1 MWMFYVIGVTR
12 EEKEKELREL
22 LASGVVRE
30 KTQLHSLLTY
40 LGTKAIE
47 APQQTLKEYTIG
59 IEALGKPA
67 DYDPRIDPSVR
78 VEVAKLR
85 QRLKEYY
92 NGAGAAH
99 PVRLEIPKGA
109 YMPAFVTATPR
120 AAAPNSRKRWILA
133 AAAMVLVTVT
143 AVFWLARNRP
153 GNRLAPEIEAFWA
166 PHFTG
171 RPPTLLIY
179 GAPLFYR
186 TGTSFYRNT
195 RVNRPE
201 DLAGSEEARGILD
214 RLQAQKPRPVYHFT
228 GVGEV
233 EALFHLTRLLAANG
247 AVLMAERSNTVTW
260 EDLKGKHVVF
270 LGGRKFNPQIPEL
283 PYKPKFE
290 AAERRIV
297 NLDPG
302 PGEPAEY
309 PTVNI
314 VAGDGILERHAL
326 ISVYPGFTPGTRL
339 VTLECYSTDGTL
351 AAAEFLTRPD
361 MLAQLVS
368 HKLPLRPE
376 RGVFRAFQVVIGARF
391 NRGVVVSLFYKTHR
405 VLP

>member
-1 MWMFYVIGVTR
+1 MTR
-12 EEKEKELREL
+12 EEKQKELHDL
-22 LASGVVRE
+22 LHAGVVRE
-30 KTQLHSLLTY
+30 KTQLHALLTY
-40 LGTKAIE
+40 LGARAIE
-47 APQQTLKEYTIG
+47 APEETLKEYTIG
-59 IEALGKPA
+59 VEALGKPS

-85 QRLKEYY
+85 HRLDEYY
-92 NGAGAAH
+92 REAGAAH

-109 YMPAFVTATPR
+109 YLSAFVAAQPRPTPPR
-120 AAAPNSRKRWILA
+120 SWKRWTMA
-133 AAAMVLVTVT
+133 AAAIVLI
-143 AVFWLARNRP
+143 AVIGLSWLAWSRT
-153 GNRLAPEIEAFWA
+153 GNRLAPELEAFWA
-166 PHFTG
+166 PHLTG
-171 RPPTLLIY
+171 RTPTLLVY
-179 GAPLFYR
+179 GAPLFFR
-186 TGTSFYRNT
+186 TGTSFYRST

-201 DLAGSEEARGILD
+201 DVAGNEEARTLLAG
-214 RLQAQKPRPVYHFT
+214 LQAQKPLPVYHFT

-247 AVLMAERSNTVTW
+247 AVLMVERSNSVGW
-260 EDLKGKHVVF
+260 EDLKGKHIIF

-283 PYKPKFE
+283 PYQPRFE

-297 NLDPG
+297 NLKPA

-309 PTVNI
+309 GTTSLTPNGEI
-314 VAGDGILERHAL
+314 VERHAL

-339 VTLECYSTDGTL
+339 VTLECSSTDGTL

-361 MLAQLVS
+361 MLAQLIGHGV
-368 HKLPLRPE
+368 PLKSD

-391 NRGVVVSLFYKTHR
+391 AKGVVVSLFYKTHR